1 MNNNYLNEEKYQNTK
16 NSLSKVGKILLIF
29 GAITLIAGIIMIIL
43 GFVGFGK
50 SAESA
55 VNSFYYDDN
64 IGNTTKSVF
73 GSFGMFALGGFV
85 SFLGFGLTIAGV
97 ISMVIAH
104 RREITAFTV
113 QGTMPIAKEGMNS
126 IAPAVGNVA
135 ESISKGI
142 EKGKIQAR
150 EEYENK

>member
-16 NSLSKVGKILLIF
+16 NNLKKVSKILLIF
-29 GAITLIAGIIMIIL
+29 GAIALIAGIVMIIF

-50 SAESA
+50 TAESVA
-55 VNSFYYDDN
+55 NSFYYDDN
-64 IGNTTKSVF
+64 IANTTSSIF
-73 GSFGMFALGGFV
+73 GSFGMFVLGGFV
-85 SFLGFGLTIAGV
+85 TTIGFGLTIAGV
-97 ISMVIAH
+97 ISMVIAN

-113 QGTMPIAKEGMNS
+113 QGTMPIAKEGMDS

>member
-16 NSLSKVGKILLIF
+16 NNLKKVSKILLIF

-50 SAESA
+50 TAESA
-55 VNSFYYDDN
+55 ANSFYYDDN
-64 IGNTTKSVF
+64 IGNTTKSIF

-85 SFLGFGLTIAGV
+85 SVLGFGLTIAGV

-104 RREITAFTV
+104 RREIASFTV
-113 QGTMPIAKEGMNS
+113 QSTMPIVKEGMDA

-150 EEYENK
+150 EEYENR